1 MRVRSEVTDRT
12 YDPSAMVYLQN
23 PTQIARYLRH
33 GATLFD
39 LTENND
45 RLVAVFS
52 RRETSELYRLWQKH
66 ELK

>member
-12 YDPSAMVYLQN
+12 YDPAAMVYLQN

-45 RLVAVFS
+45 RLVAAFS
-52 RRETSELYRLWQKH
+52 KRETSELYRLWQKH